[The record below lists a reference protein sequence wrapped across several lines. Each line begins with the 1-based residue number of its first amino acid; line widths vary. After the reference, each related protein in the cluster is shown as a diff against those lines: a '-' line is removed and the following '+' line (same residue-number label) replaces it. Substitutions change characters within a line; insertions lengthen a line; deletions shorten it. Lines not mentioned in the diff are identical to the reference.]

1 MSEYIEVSKS
11 EFQSRI
17 TGFTSF
23 EKIRFSS
30 PVRQNYYKDDELIA
44 YEYDSYGKEFPAT
57 YHVKEL
63 TNEWKR

>member
-1 MSEYIEVSKS
+1 MTEYIEVGKS

-17 TGFTSF
+17 TSFTRC

-30 PVRQNYYKDDELIA
+30 PVRQNYYKGDELIG

-63 TNEWKR
+63 TNERD

>member
-11 EFQSRI
+11 EFQSCI
-17 TGFTSF
+17 TGFTF
-23 EKIRFSS
+23 CEKIRFSS
-30 PVRQNYYKDDELIA
+30 PVRQNYYKDDKLIG

-63 TNEWKR
+63 INERD